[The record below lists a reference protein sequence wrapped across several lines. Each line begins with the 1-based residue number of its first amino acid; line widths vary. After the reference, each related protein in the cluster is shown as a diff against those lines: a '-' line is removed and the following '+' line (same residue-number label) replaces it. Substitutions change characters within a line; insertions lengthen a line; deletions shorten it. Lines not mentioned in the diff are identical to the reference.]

1 MPHEPIHPIIE
12 LTEQEAASVLSSWLD
27 REVQVHAV
35 RRLVGGCVNT
45 VVRVDFDGDEVV
57 VKLSRLVGDSKL
69 DEECDVLKFFEQVP
83 SFRVPRLLY
92 RDISGRSVP
101 YSFYIMEYLNGVNM
115 ADASSMLGA
124 GDRMVIE
131 REIAEAVVNLHE
143 LRREQFGPCTGDEQ
157 DRKWSACFGRRFD
170 RTVAQIRE
178 KQLLEPNILEQV
190 IEIKRAFC
198 PLLDTAAAPALT
210 HGDIWATN
218 IILSPASGAW
228 SLGGFVDP
236 GGLFAHPEYELAY
249 LDIWN
254 TVGRTFHEIYRSYH
268 PIEPGYE
275 LRRLF
280 YWLHTLLI
288 HVRAF
293 QSDYYRSAA
302 HQLIEQMIRM
312 VRKGR

>member
-1 MPHEPIHPIIE
+1 MPDEPIHPIIE
-12 LTEQEAASVLSSWLD
+12 LTEQEAASVLSAWLE
-27 REVQVHAV
+27 REVEVHAV

-45 VVRVDFDGDEVV
+45 VVRVDFDGGEVV
-57 VKLSRLVGDSKL
+57 LKLSRLVGDSKL
-69 DEECDVLKFFEQVP
+69 NEECDVLKFFEQVP
-83 SFRVPRLLY
+83 AFRVPRLLY
-92 RDISGRSVP
+92 RDISGQPVP
-101 YSFYIMEYLNGVNM
+101 YSFYIMEYLKGVNM

-124 GDRMVIE
+124 GDRMLIE

-143 LRREQFGPCTGDEQ
+143 VHREQFGPCTGGDPYQ
-157 DRKWSACFGRRFD
+157 KWSDHFGQRFD

-178 KQLLEPNILEQV
+178 NQLLEPTVLEQV
-190 IEIKRAFC
+190 AEIQRAFC
-198 PLLDTAAAPALT
+198 PLLDTQAAPVLT

-268 PIEPGYE
+268 PVEPGYE

-293 QSDYYRSAA
+293 RTDYYRSAT
-302 HQLIEQMIRM
+302 HQLIEQMIQM
-312 VRKGR
+312 VRKGK